1 MIIDC
6 FIFFKEFQ
14 LLEAR
19 VKYLAPLVYQ
29 FLIVE
34 SAFTF
39 TGVAKPLKLKQHIRD
54 HLPQYA
60 NKITVLENL
69 EYLTEQN
76 FDLLVCEA
84 KLSPGSIKELIQ
96 IKDTT
101 HQNATTWLNDGYQ
114 RELLGNLVI
123 KHTKPQDIVLISD
136 VDEIPS
142 HDFIRVLRPGEN
154 TLTFASMTQHRY
166 DIHFLDLKPW
176 IGTVA
181 TNRETLIKRGINE
194 CRFFTKRRLAGSDV
208 LHRSNGGWHFTS
220 FGSPAEIR
228 QKIYAWGHQELNTP
242 INRLLLTF
250 RIRRG
255 LDIFGRK
262 MTIEY
267 VKIPDVPTVLFEYF
281 EQSHS
286 YKFRAPST
294 FAILINT
301 LAVLLDKF
309 YRVVAERVESKRK
322 KGVRIE
328 NK

>member
-1 MIIDC
+1 MIVDC

-19 VKYLAPLVYQ
+19 VKYLAPLVDR

-39 TGVAKPLKLKQHIRD
+39 TGVTKPLKLKEYIQD
-54 HLPQYA
+54 YLAQYA
-60 NKITVLENL
+60 EKIVVLENS

-76 FDLLVCEA
+76 FDSLVCGSS
-84 KLSPGSIKELIQ
+84 LCPGSIKELNQ
-96 IKDTT
+96 IRDTI
-101 HQNATTWLNDGYQ
+101 HHNATTWLNDGYQ
-114 RELLGNLVI
+114 RELLGNLVM
-123 KHTKPQDIVLISD
+123 KHTKHQDIILISD

-142 HDFIRVLRPGEN
+142 SDFIQALKPYEN
-154 TLTFASMTQHRY
+154 TLAFASMTQHRY
-166 DIHFLDLKPW
+166 DIHFLDQEPW

-181 TNRETLIKRGINE
+181 TNRETLMTRGINE

-208 LHRSNGGWHFTS
+208 VRYSHGGWHFTS

-262 MTIEY
+262 MKIQY
-267 VKIPDVPTVLFEYF
+267 VKSPNLPTVLFKHF

-286 YKFRAPST
+286 YEFKPPSAL
-294 FAILINT
+294 AIIINT
-301 LAVLLDKF
+301 LAILLDKI
-309 YRVVAERVESKRK
+309 YRGVCEHIGSKGTRD
-322 KGVRIE
+322 VLIE
-328 NK
+328 NR

>member
-1 MIIDC
+1 MIVDC

-14 LLEAR
+14 ILEAR
-19 VKYLAPLVYQ
+19 VKYLAPLVDQ

-39 TGVAKPLKLKQHIRD
+39 TGVAKPLKLKRHIQD

-60 NKITVLENL
+60 DKIVVLENL

-76 FDLLVCEA
+76 FDSLVCGGS
-84 KLSPGSIKELIQ
+84 LGPGSIKELTQ
-96 IKDTT
+96 IKGSI
-101 HQNATTWLNDGYQ
+101 HNNATTWLNDGYQ
-114 RELLGNLVI
+114 RELLGNLVM

-142 HDFIRVLRPGEN
+142 HDFIRVLKPGEN
-154 TLTFASMTQHRY
+154 TLTFANMTQHRY
-166 DIHFLDLKPW
+166 DIHFLDLEPW
-176 IGTVA
+176 TGTVA

-194 CRFFTKRRLAGSDV
+194 CRFFTKRRLVGSDV
-208 LHRSNGGWHFTS
+208 LHHNHGGWHFTS

-262 MTIEY
+262 MKIQY
-267 VKIPDVPTVLFEYF
+267 VKSPDLPTVLFDYF

-286 YKFRAPST
+286 YKFRAPSA

-301 LAVLLDKF
+301 LATLLDKV
-309 YRVVAERVESKRK
+309 YRVVAVRVGSKGH
-322 KGVRIE
+322 KGCS
-328 NK
+328 N